1 MKKRPKVLIIFM
13 SIFLLYFG
21 YTMVTQQIKL
31 LELSK
36 EKKAYEEQ
44 IEKRKMEIDSLK
56 KQLEEVQSPSYIEKI
71 AREKLKMVRPDEII
85 FILEDNIN
93 NK

>member
-13 SIFLLYFG
+13 SVFLLYFG

-31 LELSK
+31 LELNK

-56 KQLEEVQSPSYIEKI
+56 KQLEEVQSPAYIEKI

-93 NK
+93 KK